1 MNKILAID
9 DKQDNLITI
18 SALLKNLISQCTVIT
33 AQNGPDGIS
42 MALTEMPDVIILDVK
57 MPDMDGFEVCSR
69 LKDNDATRH
78 IPIILLTA
86 IKTDS
91 SSRIRGL
98 DLGAD
103 AFLTKPIDETELI
116 AQIKVMLRIKTAE
129 DQLRLENDLLEEK
142 VVERTR
148 ALFKSQQKLIKE
160 RDFIKSLND
169 ASPAYYI
176 AIDETGKIVDM
187 GKALLNTLGYSMADV
202 KGTNFI
208 ENFLPDFERNRI
220 MKVITMYKT
229 GDFLNFE
236 CTLASRNGFEIL
248 VEWHGKPVYKK
259 DGGLDFILFV
269 GIDITERK
277 RLEKI
282 VLNDSEK
289 ERNRIGQDLHDGLGQ
304 HLAGIAFKSEIL
316 KLKLEDKGLEESS
329 DVNEIITLVNQS
341 LNQARDLAKGLCPV
355 DMAGGGLKS
364 ALEELRANVK
374 NLFNV
379 NCLINWGDNVSIEED
394 MEASQLYYII
404 KEAVNNSIKHGK
416 SRNIIISFTNLDQAI
431 RIIIIDDGTGMPDDV
446 IDSKGM
452 GLSIMQY
459 RAWIIGATFNISKNQ
474 AGGTIITCLLKDT
487 ATVPYVH
494 PSSEVSVSNSSEPQ
508 NKKSSVLVVDDH
520 PIVRQG
526 LVQIINREKD
536 LYVCGE
542 AKSADEAMVLIGR
555 HKPNI
560 MTVDISLKGASGIDL
575 ISSIKSRY
583 GDIPTLVL
591 SIHDESLYAERA
603 MRVGARGYV
612 MKREAPQTI
621 VKAIRTVLEG
631 KQYLSDRVKEKLLD
645 NISYDKSE
653 HLKSLLD
660 GLTNREFEI
669 FQFIG
674 NGLSNKNIAEKLNI
688 SLKTVENYRD
698 RIKNKLGFESSTDV
712 SQMAVQYVINA
723 SQGK

>member
-9 DKQDNLITI
+9 DKKDNLITI
-18 SALLKNLISQCTVIT
+18 SALLKNLIKKCTVVT
-33 AQNGPDGIS
+33 AQNGPDGID
-42 MALTEMPDVIILDVK
+42 MAQTEMPDVIILDVK

-69 LKDNDATRH
+69 LKANESTKH

-86 IKTDS
+86 IKTDTA
-91 SSRIRGL
+91 SRIRGL

-129 DQLRLENDLLEEK
+129 DQLRREKDLLEEK
-142 VVERTR
+142 VAERTM
-148 ALFKSQQKLIKE
+148 ALSKSQKKLIKE

-176 AIDETGKIVDM
+176 ALDEGGNILEM
-187 GKALLNTLGYSMADV
+187 GKALLNTFGYTLPDV
-202 KGTNFI
+202 IGKNFL
-208 ENFLPDFERNRI
+208 ENFLPDSERNRI
-220 MKVITMYKT
+220 MKIISMYKA
-229 GDFLNFE
+229 GDFIQFE
-236 CTLASRNGFEIL
+236 CTLAAPNGFEIL
-248 VEWHGKPVYKK
+248 AEWHGKPVFKK

-329 DVNEIITLVNQS
+329 DVNEIIILVNQS

-364 ALEELRANVK
+364 ALEELRTNVK

-379 NCLINWGDNVSIEED
+379 NCLINWGDNVSIEGD

-404 KEAVNNSIKHGK
+404 KEAVNNSMKHGK
-416 SRNIIISFTNLDQAI
+416 SKNIIISFTNLDQAI
-431 RIIIIDDGTGMPDDV
+431 RLIIIDDGTGIPDDV

-487 ATVPYVH
+487 PTAPFVQ
-494 PSSEVSVSNSSEPQ
+494 PSSEVSASHSSES
-508 NKKSSVLVVDDH
+508 NAKKSSVLVVDDH

-555 HKPNI
+555 HKPDI

-583 GDIPTLVL
+583 GDIPALVL

-621 VKAIRTVLEG
+621 VKAIRTVLDG

-674 NGLSNKNIAEKLNI
+674 NGFSNRHIAEKLNI
-688 SLKTVENYRD
+688 SIKTVENYRD
-698 RIKNKLGFESSTDV
+698 RIKNKLRFESSTDV
-712 SQMAVQYVINA
+712 AQMAVQYVID
-723 SQGK
+723 STQGK

>member
-1 MNKILAID
+1 
-9 DKQDNLITI
+9 
-18 SALLKNLISQCTVIT
+18 
-33 AQNGPDGIS
+33 
-42 MALTEMPDVIILDVK
+42 
-57 MPDMDGFEVCSR
+57 
-69 LKDNDATRH
+69 
-78 IPIILLTA
+78 
-86 IKTDS
+86 
-91 SSRIRGL
+91 
-98 DLGAD
+98 
-103 AFLTKPIDETELI
+103 
-116 AQIKVMLRIKTAE
+116 
-129 DQLRLENDLLEEK
+129 
-142 VVERTR
+142 
-148 ALFKSQQKLIKE
+148 
-160 RDFIKSLND
+160 
-169 ASPAYYI
+169 
-176 AIDETGKIVDM
+176 
-187 GKALLNTLGYSMADV
+187 
-202 KGTNFI
+202 
-208 ENFLPDFERNRI
+208 
-220 MKVITMYKT
+220 
-229 GDFLNFE
+229 
-236 CTLASRNGFEIL
+236 
-248 VEWHGKPVYKK
+248 
-259 DGGLDFILFV
+259 
-269 GIDITERK
+269 
-277 RLEKI
+277 
-282 VLNDSEK
+282 
-289 ERNRIGQDLHDGLGQ
+289 
-304 HLAGIAFKSEIL
+304 
-316 KLKLEDKGLEESS
+316 
-329 DVNEIITLVNQS
+329 
-341 LNQARDLAKGLCPV
+341 
-355 DMAGGGLKS
+355 
-364 ALEELRANVK
+364 
-374 NLFNV
+374 
-379 NCLINWGDNVSIEED
+379 
-394 MEASQLYYII
+394 
-404 KEAVNNSIKHGK
+404 
-416 SRNIIISFTNLDQAI
+416 
-431 RIIIIDDGTGMPDDV
+431 
-446 IDSKGM
+446 
-452 GLSIMQY
+452 MQY
-459 RAWIIGATFNISKNQ
+459 RAWIIGATFNISRNQ

-487 ATVPYVH
+487 ATVPFVQ
-494 PSSEVSVSNSSEPQ
+494 PSSEVSVTHSSETQ

-712 SQMAVQYVINA
+712 AQMAVQYVINA
-723 SQGK
+723 SQSK

>member
-9 DKQDNLITI
+9 DKPDNLITI
-18 SALLKNLISQCTVIT
+18 SALLKNLIKKCTVVT
-33 AQNGPDGIS
+33 AQNGIDGIK
-42 MALTEMPDVIILDVK
+42 MAATEMPDVIILDVK
-57 MPDMDGFEVCSR
+57 MPDMDGFEVCKK
-69 LKDNDATRH
+69 LKLNEATKH

-91 SSRIRGL
+91 ASRIKGL
-98 DLGAD
+98 ELGAD
-103 AFLTKPIDETELI
+103 AFLTKPIDETEMV

-129 DQLRLENDLLEEK
+129 DQLRREKDLLEEK
-142 VVERTR
+142 VEERTH
-148 ALFKSQQKLIKE
+148 ALYKSQQKLIKE

-176 AIDETGKIVDM
+176 AIDEGGNILEM
-187 GKALLNTLGYSMADV
+187 GKALLNSFGYTLTEV
-202 KGTNFI
+202 KGKNFL
-208 ENFLPDFERNRI
+208 ETFLPDFERNRI
-220 MKVITMYKT
+220 MKIITMNKT
-229 GDFLNFE
+229 GDFLHFE
-236 CTLASRNGFEIL
+236 CTLSSRDGSEIL
-248 VEWHGKPVYKK
+248 VEWHGKPVFSKE
-259 DGGLDFILFV
+259 GGLDFIFFV

-355 DMAGGGLKS
+355 DMAGGGLKF
-364 ALEELRANVK
+364 ALEELRTNVK
-374 NLFNV
+374 NMFNV
-379 NCLINWGDNVSIEED
+379 NCLINWGDNVSIEGD

-404 KEAVNNSIKHGK
+404 KEAVNNSMKHGK
-416 SRNIIISFTNLDQAI
+416 SKNIIISFTNIDQAI
-431 RIIIIDDGTGMPDDV
+431 RMIIIDDGTGMPDDV

-459 RAWIIGATFNISKNQ
+459 RAWIIGATFNISRNQ
-474 AGGTIITCLLKDT
+474 AGGTIITCLLKDVS
-487 ATVPYVH
+487 TVSYAHHSPERSALQTGEQHV
-494 PSSEVSVSNSSEPQ
+494 
-508 NKKSSVLVVDDH
+508 KKSSILVVDDH

-542 AKSADEAMVLIGR
+542 AKTADEAITMVGKLKPQLLI
-555 HKPNI
+555 
-560 MTVDISLKGASGIDL
+560 VDISLKGASGIDL
-575 ISSIKSRY
+575 ITSLKSRY
-583 GDIPTLVL
+583 GDIPVLVL
-591 SIHDESLYAERA
+591 SIHEESLYAERA

-631 KQYLSDRVKEKLLD
+631 RQYLSERVKEKLLD
-645 NISYDKSE
+645 NISYDKTE

-674 NGLSNKNIAEKLNI
+674 NGMSNRHIADKLNI
-688 SLKTVENYRD
+688 SIKTVENYRD
-698 RIKNKLGFESSTDV
+698 RIKNKLRFESSTDV
-712 SQMAVQYVINA
+712 AQMAVQYVINA
-723 SQGK
+723 AQGK

>member
-18 SALLKNLISQCTVIT
+18 SALLKNLIKNCTVIT
-33 AQNGPDGIS
+33 AQSGPEGIEK
-42 MALTEMPDVIILDVK
+42 AINEMPDIIILDVK

-69 LKDNDATRH
+69 LKGNEATRH

-86 IKTDS
+86 IKTDAA
-91 SSRIRGL
+91 SRIRGL

-129 DQLRLENDLLEEK
+129 DQLRREKDLLEEK
-142 VVERTR
+142 VVERTK
-148 ALFKSQQKLIKE
+148 AVFKSQQKLIKE

-176 AIDETGKIVDM
+176 AIDEGGNIVDM
-187 GKALLNTLGYSMADV
+187 GKALLNVFGYSV
-202 KGTNFI
+202 KEVRGKNFL
-208 ENFLPDFERNRI
+208 ETFLPDFERNRV
-220 MKVITMYKT
+220 MKAISMYKT
-229 GDFLNFE
+229 SDILQFE
-236 CTLASRNGFEIL
+236 CTLSDGKGREIL
-248 VEWHGKPVYKK
+248 VEWHGKPVFRKEE
-259 DGGLDFILFV
+259 GLDFIIFI

-277 RLEKI
+277 RLEKV

-316 KLKLEDKGLEESS
+316 KLKLQDKGLEESS

-355 DMAGGGLKS
+355 DMAGGGLRS
-364 ALEELRANVK
+364 ALEDLRTNVK
-374 NLFNV
+374 NMFNV
-379 NCLINWGDNVSIEED
+379 NCLINWGDNVSIEGD

-404 KEAVNNSIKHGK
+404 KEAVNNSMKHGK
-416 SRNIIISFTNLDQAI
+416 SKNIIISFTNLDQAI

-459 RAWIIGATFNISKNQ
+459 RAWIIGATFNISRNQ
-474 AGGTIITCLLKDT
+474 AGGTIITCLLKDSSS
-487 ATVPYVH
+487 ATFTPQQAA
-494 PSSEVSVSNSSEPQ
+494 VSDNREAASHG
-508 NKKSSVLVVDDH
+508 KKNSVLVVDDH

-526 LVQIINREKD
+526 LVQIINRETD

-542 AKSADEAMVLIGR
+542 AKSADEAMVMVGRIKPHILI
-555 HKPNI
+555 
-560 MTVDISLKGASGIDL
+560 VDISLKGASGIDL

-583 GDIPTLVL
+583 GEIPVLVL

-631 KQYLSDRVKEKLLD
+631 KQYLSDKMKDKLLD

-688 SLKTVENYRD
+688 SIKTVENYRD
-698 RIKNKLGFESSTDV
+698 RIKNKLRFESSTDV
-712 SQMAVQYVINA
+712 AQIAVQYVID
-723 SQGK
+723 STQGK

>member
-18 SALLKNLISQCTVIT
+18 AALLKNLIRKCTVIT
-33 AQNGPDGIS
+33 AQNGPDGIN
-42 MALTEMPDVIILDVK
+42 MAVTEMPDIIILDVK
-57 MPDMDGFEVCSR
+57 MPDMDGFEVCRR
-69 LKDNDATRH
+69 LKEKEATRH

-86 IKTDS
+86 IKTDTT
-91 SSRIRGL
+91 SRIRGL

-129 DQLRLENDLLEEK
+129 DQLRREKDLLEEK
-142 VVERTR
+142 VAERTR

-176 AIDETGKIVDM
+176 AIDDGGKILEM
-187 GKALLNTLGYSMADV
+187 GKALLNAVGYSLAEV
-202 KGTNFI
+202 RGKNFL

-220 MKVITMYKT
+220 MKIISMYKT
-229 GDFLNFE
+229 GDFLHFE
-236 CTLASRNGFEIL
+236 CTLAAMDGSEIL
-248 VEWHGKPVYKK
+248 VEWHGKPVLRKE
-259 DGGLDFILFV
+259 GELDFIFFV

-304 HLAGIAFKSEIL
+304 HLAGIGFKSEIL
-316 KLKLEDKGLEESS
+316 KLKLEDKGLEESA

-364 ALEELRANVK
+364 ALEELRTSVK
-374 NLFNV
+374 NMFNV
-379 NCLINWGDNVSIEED
+379 NCLINWGDNVSIEGD

-404 KEAVNNSIKHGK
+404 KEAVNNSMKHGK

-459 RAWIIGATFNISKNQ
+459 RAWIIGATFNISRNQ

-487 ATVPYVH
+487 ATVPFVQ
-494 PSSEVSVSNSSEPQ
+494 PSSEMSDLRMSERQ
-508 NKKSSVLVVDDH
+508 NKKFSVLVVDDH

-542 AKSADEAMVLIGR
+542 AKSADEAMVLVGR
-555 HKPNI
+555 LKPQLLI
-560 MTVDISLKGASGIDL
+560 VDISLKGASGIDL
-575 ISSIKSRY
+575 ITSLRSRY
-583 GDIPTLVL
+583 GDIPVLVL

-631 KQYLSDRVKEKLLD
+631 KQYLSDKVKDKLLD
-645 NISYDKSE
+645 NIAYDKSA

-674 NGLSNKNIAEKLNI
+674 NGLSNRHIAEKLNI
-688 SLKTVENYRD
+688 SIKTVENYRD
-698 RIKNKLGFESSTDV
+698 RIKNKLRFESSTDV
-712 SQMAVQYVINA
+712 AQMAVQYIISA
-723 SQGK
+723 TQGK

>member
-1 MNKILAID
+1 MHKILAID
-9 DKQDNLITI
+9 DKPDNLITI
-18 SALLKNLISQCTVIT
+18 SALLRNLIKKCTVVT
-33 AQNGPDGIS
+33 AQNGIDGIK
-42 MALTEMPDVIILDVK
+42 MAATEMPDVIILDVK
-57 MPDMDGFEVCSR
+57 MPDMDGFEVCR
-69 LKDNDATRH
+69 KLKLNEATKH

-91 SSRIRGL
+91 ASRIKGL
-98 DLGAD
+98 ELGAD
-103 AFLTKPIDETELI
+103 AFLTKPIDETEMV

-129 DQLRLENDLLEEK
+129 DQLRREKDLLEEK
-142 VVERTR
+142 VEERTH
-148 ALFKSQQKLIKE
+148 ALYKSQEKLIKE

-176 AIDETGKIVDM
+176 AIDEGGNILEM
-187 GKALLNTLGYSMADV
+187 GKALLNSFGYTLAEV
-202 KGTNFI
+202 KGKNFL
-208 ENFLPDFERNRI
+208 ETFLPDFERNRI
-220 MKVITMYKT
+220 MKIITMYKT
-229 GDFLNFE
+229 GDFLHFE
-236 CTLASRNGFEIL
+236 CTLSSGDGVNIL
-248 VEWHGKPVYKK
+248 VEWHGKPVLCK
-259 DGGLDFILFV
+259 DGKLDFIFFV

-355 DMAGGGLKS
+355 DMAGGGLKF
-364 ALEELRANVK
+364 ALEELRTNVK
-374 NLFNV
+374 TMFNV
-379 NCLINWGDNVSIEED
+379 NCLINWGDNVSIEGD

-404 KEAVNNSIKHGK
+404 KEAVNNSMKHGK
-416 SRNIIISFTNLDQAI
+416 SKNIIISLTNIDQAI
-431 RIIIIDDGTGMPDDV
+431 RMIIIDDGTGMPDDV

-459 RAWIIGATFNISKNQ
+459 RAWIIGATFNISRNQ
-474 AGGTIITCLLKDT
+474 AGGTIITCLIKD
-487 ATVPYVH
+487 ASTVPYVH
-494 PSSEVSVSNSSEPQ
+494 PSSDISAYQAADSQV
-508 NKKSSVLVVDDH
+508 KKSSILVVDDH

-542 AKSADEAMVLIGR
+542 AKTADEAITMVGRLKPQLLI
-555 HKPNI
+555 
-560 MTVDISLKGASGIDL
+560 VDISLKGASGIDL
-575 ISSIKSRY
+575 ITSLKSRY
-583 GDIPTLVL
+583 GDIPVLVL
-591 SIHDESLYAERA
+591 SIHEESLYAERA

-631 KQYLSDRVKEKLLD
+631 KQYLSDKVKEKLLD
-645 NISYDKSE
+645 NISYDKTE

-674 NGLSNKNIAEKLNI
+674 NGMSNRHIAEKLNI
-688 SLKTVENYRD
+688 SIKTVENYRD
-698 RIKNKLGFESSTDV
+698 RIKNKLRFESSTDV
-712 SQMAVQYVINA
+712 AQMAVQYVINA
-723 SQGK
+723 AQGK